1 MHKHLYFSCT
11 HCKWLC
17 EVNLALMKCA
27 YLKALILEIS
37 SPSIHITFC
46 SQSADS
52 LSYEYCTRLFSLW
65 LNSTAP
71 WEGVFFSFLLRAIRY
86 VECRWRI
93 ELKYIYI
100 FLIKVH
106 LLHFLPSIS
115 LASCQKAAHSLDCTL
130 GCTQVV
136 GWKKLFSFP
145 WETFE
150 WDLLSLALWY
160 CFRPL
165 KAIGSSTLY
174 LLSLGFHF
182 ITCLVLHWWGWW

>member
-1 MHKHLYFSCT
+1 MHIWRLWYWRSLVHPS
-11 HCKWLC
+11 
-17 EVNLALMKCA
+17 
-27 YLKALILEIS
+27 I
-37 SPSIHITFC
+37 SPSVHRVQIAWAMSTVWDC
-46 SQSADS
+46 SV
-52 LSYEYCTRLFSLW
+52 CGW
-65 LNSTAP
+65 TAQLH
-71 WEGVFFSFLLRAIRY
+71 GRVFFFSFLLRAIRY

-145 WETFE
+145 GETFE